1 MSLTISKKKLKKTK
15 QKTETGLLGPGPSS
29 RVIQTK
35 WHIFKKMLHSSI
47 YMVTL
52 DRWQRYSEDYWVKK
66 ACFGPL
72 CKSCPRI
79 IEKCLFCLLWIRI
92 KSPYQC
98 YKSSLS
104 KIFLC
109 LRIQICQPKINFWLI
124 NRLIA
129 QIPQCTKPI
138 YHNAPFW
145 NRNMLENGASWVIC
159 LMHCGICEMDELF
172 IILLKWFLKM
182 TTSRRI
188 VSHIGFKKWFRLIQ
202 LDQTTVIN
210 KHLCADSVWISTM
223 FFIVKI
229 ALRYYHYRALK
240 DMFQSLCKSKKEVSL
255 GLIQTGAIKPRI
267 LLATHFVTTTCGT
280 NLGRTGWQ
288 TVLIT
293 PS

>member
-1 MSLTISKKKLKKTK
+1 M
-15 QKTETGLLGPGPSS
+15 TEIQWRLLG
-29 RVIQTK
+29 
-35 WHIFKKMLHSSI
+35 KKGLFRPFVQVLS
-47 YMVTL
+47 
-52 DRWQRYSEDYWVKK
+52 QNYWKMP
-66 ACFGPL
+66 F
-72 CKSCPRI
+72 
-79 IEKCLFCLLWIRI
+79 LFAVN
-92 KSPYQC
+92 KN
-98 YKSSLS
+98 
-104 KIFLC
+104 
-109 LRIQICQPKINFWLI
+109 PKINFWLI

-145 NRNMLENGASWVIC
+145 NRNMLENGASWFIC

-267 LLATHFVTTTCGT
+267 LLNCHTFCH
-280 NLGRTGWQ
+280 NHLWNQLG
-288 TVLIT
+288 
-293 PS
+293 